1 MGGGLTGLG
10 GYNGLPSVM
19 SGLDESMSDIEAR
32 KKYPFELEKAMHNV
46 MFIQHHM
53 QRQDDF
59 NAVSTTMHRDYM
71 ECTYRHININGILV
85 FFCLARYRRIRTGDS
100 LQWLWTD
107 CSFGCSRWLPLSVR
121 LLSCAKHPRS
131 TMTLS
136 QSLRS
141 TQLLHKSCTISH

>member
-1 MGGGLTGLG
+1 MGALGGGLTGLG

-71 ECTYRHININGILV
+71 ECTYWHININGILV
-85 FFCLARYRRIRTGDS
+85 FFCLAPLVTGGSGLGIRCNGYGPTVPLAVLAGFHYRYV
-100 LQWLWTD
+100 
-107 CSFGCSRWLPLSVR
+107 CYPV
-121 LLSCAKHPRS
+121 RS
-131 TMTLS
+131 TLA
-136 QSLRS
+136 LR
-141 TQLLHKSCTISH
+141 